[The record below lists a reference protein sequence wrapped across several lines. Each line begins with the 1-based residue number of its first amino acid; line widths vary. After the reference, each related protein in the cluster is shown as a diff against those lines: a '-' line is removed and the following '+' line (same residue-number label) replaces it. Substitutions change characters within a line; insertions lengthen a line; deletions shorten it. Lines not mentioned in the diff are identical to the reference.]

1 MNDEE
6 YQNIIAQLE
15 LWTQELAERG
25 PKALPEVYR
34 EMARLV
40 EPLKSFAAKEE
51 EEMDPYT
58 KRSLNLYFN
67 KDSGPDFNHQKNY
80 E

>member
-51 EEMDPYT
+51 MDPYT
-58 KRSLNLYFN
+58 KRSINLYFN